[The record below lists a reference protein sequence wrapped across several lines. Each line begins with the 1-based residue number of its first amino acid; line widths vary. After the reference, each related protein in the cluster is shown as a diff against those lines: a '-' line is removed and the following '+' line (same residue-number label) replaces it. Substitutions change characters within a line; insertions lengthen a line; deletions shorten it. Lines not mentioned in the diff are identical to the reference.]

1 MMDDILDRLF
11 YGECSPYDDAPE
23 DRESFRE
30 LAHKMGEV
38 WEQIEAQA
46 SPELMDLLNL
56 YKVHRADLDMLMQQ
70 DRFKVGFR
78 LATQLL
84 TTSISRGK
92 SPE

>member
-1 MMDDILDRLF
+1 
-11 YGECSPYDDAPE
+11 
-23 DRESFRE
+23 
-30 LAHKMGEV
+30 MGEV
-38 WEQIEAQA
+38 WKQIEAQA

-84 TTSISRGK
+84 TASISRGK